1 MNIQGFCCTL
11 VNETEFYQ
19 CHYGTY
25 EGDFEL
31 ILNTKFWNKNVPIHH
46 LISIFRRASSNNSN
60 WIFRLVFYFGF
71 TIVFQLI
78 FLYLFFAF
86 IYVSLVLFWFGGRPR
101 FLLVPVFAL
110 TAVLSISVQNTYETI
125 CTWYSTQS
133 ISRGN

>member
-46 LISIFRRASSNNSN
+46 LISYLGVVQRDLNGKLWVDVKDFCVIGPYQEGVMLVSAIHAHGLVESGQILSSKS
-60 WIFRLVFYFGF
+60 WYF
-71 TIVFQLI
+71 
-78 FLYLFFAF
+78 
-86 IYVSLVLFWFGGRPR
+86 
-101 FLLVPVFAL
+101 
-110 TAVLSISVQNTYETI
+110 
-125 CTWYSTQS
+125 
-133 ISRGN
+133 